1 MRNVIIA
8 DTSCLIILF
17 KIGELDLLRQLYGKV
32 FITREVAFEFK
43 QLLPDWIEMIVDV
56 DNQYQV
62 LLEMEIDKGEA
73 SSIALALKME
83 KATLIL
89 DVIKARKVADK
100 LGLLYTGTLGVIV
113 KSKLTGIIDSVQPII
128 AKIKNT
134 NFRFSDRL
142 IEEALH

>member
-1 MRNVIIA
+1 
-8 DTSCLIILF
+8 
-17 KIGELDLLRQLYGKV
+17 
-32 FITREVAFEFK
+32 
-43 QLLPDWIEMIVDV
+43 
-56 DNQYQV
+56 
-62 LLEMEIDKGEA
+62 MEIGKGEA

-89 DVIKARKVADK
+89 DDIKARKVADK

-113 KSKLTGIIDSVQPII
+113 KSKITGIIDSVQPII

-142 IEEALH
+142 IEEAFREAGEN